1 MTRARGRI
9 GRTGR
14 AMLLAATGTL
24 LLTGVVR
31 AASPAPNVVVLP
43 TTGVVDQVMAGYLAD
58 GIASAEADGAAAVII
73 ELDTPGGDLFSTN
86 DIVGSELDATIPVIV
101 WVAPAGGFAASAG
114 TFITLASNIAVMAPG
129 TSIGAASPVG
139 SGGTDIAGTEG
150 QKVTNDAAA
159 KIQSIAETRGR
170 NVDWARSTVLQ
181 AASASATQAVSLK
194 AVDGIAAT
202 LPDVLAFANG
212 RTVTVGGGA
221 SVTLN
226 LDGATTTEIDMG
238 PIQVLLHLL
247 NDPNI
252 AFVLFIIGGLGLV
265 GELFHPNFFTGTVG
279 AIALVLAFIGF
290 GSLPLNIAGLILIA
304 LAIAL
309 FVAEAFVPS
318 HALLAAGGLVCL
330 VIGGGTLYAAPG
342 SPTAPDVSVALPVLV
357 AVVIGAALYLLV
369 VISAA
374 TRVRTLRGSPGTVGH
389 GLAPGL
395 QGEVRRPLDPEGS
408 VYLGGE
414 EWSARTTDQR
424 PLPRGTPVRVIRQE
438 GLVVLVEPLEAH
450 AG

>member
-1 MTRARGRI
+1 MHSVSDRI

-24 LLTGVVR
+24 LLTGVVH
-31 AASPAPNVVVLP
+31 AASPAPSVVVLP

-58 GIASAEADGAAAVII
+58 GISHAEADGAAAVII

-86 DIVGSELDATIPVIV
+86 DIVGSELSATIPVIV

-114 TFITLASNIAVMAPG
+114 TFITLAGNIALMAPG

-139 SGGTDIAGTEG
+139 SSGTDITGTEG

-181 AASASATQAVSLK
+181 AVSASATQAVSLH

-212 RTVTVGGGA
+212 RSVTVG
-221 SVTLN
+221 SSQVTLHLEN
-226 LDGATTTEIDMG
+226 ATTTEIDMG

-330 VIGGGTLYAAPG
+330 VLGGGTLYAAPG

-357 AVVIGAALYLLV
+357 AVVIGAGLYLIV
-369 VISAA
+369 VITAA
-374 TRVRTLRGSPGTVGH
+374 SRSRTMRLPAGTVGQR
-389 GLAPGL
+389 LAPGL
-395 QGEVRRPLDPEGS
+395 QGEVRRPLAPEGS
-408 VYLGGE
+408 VYVGGE
-414 EWSARTTDQR
+414 EWSARTVDQR
-424 PLPRGTPVRVIRQE
+424 PLPRGTPVRVVRQD
-438 GLVVLVEPLEAH
+438 GLVVLVEPVEAVP

>member
-9 GRTGR
+9 GQTGR
-14 AMLLAATGTL
+14 AMLLAATGAL
-24 LLTGVVR
+24 LLTGTVR

-43 TTGVVDQVMAGYLAD
+43 TTGVVDQVMAGYIAD
-58 GIASAEADGAAAVII
+58 GISRAEADGAAAVII
-73 ELDTPGGDLFSTN
+73 QLDTPGGDLFSTN
-86 DIVGSELDATIPVIV
+86 DIVGSELQATIPVIV

-114 TFITLASNIAVMAPG
+114 TFITLASNIALMAPG

-139 SGGTDIAGTEG
+139 SGGTDITGTEG

-212 RTVTVGGGA
+212 KTVTVG
-221 SVTLN
+221 SSQVTLH
-226 LDGATTTEIDMG
+226 LDGATTTQIDMG
-238 PIQVLLHLL
+238 PIQILLHLL
-247 NDPNI
+247 ADPNI
-252 AFVLFIIGGLGLV
+252 AFVLFIVGGLGLV

-279 AIALVLAFIGF
+279 ALALVLAFIGF
-290 GSLPLNIAGLILIA
+290 GSLPLNVAGLILIA
-304 LAIAL
+304 LAIGL

-330 VIGGGTLYAAPG
+330 VLGGGTLYAAPG
-342 SPTAPDVSVALPVLV
+342 SPTGPDVTVAVPVLV
-357 AVVIGAALYLLV
+357 AVVIGAGLYLLV
-369 VISAA
+369 VITAA
-374 TRVRTLRGSPGTVGH
+374 TRTRKMRGSPGTVGQR
-389 GLAPGL
+389 LAPGL
-395 QGEVRRPLDPEGS
+395 QGEVRRPLEPEGS
-408 VYLGGE
+408 VYVGGE
-414 EWSARTTDQR
+414 EWSARTADQR
-424 PLPRGTPVRVIRQE
+424 PLPRGTPVRVIRQD
-438 GLVVLVEPLEAH
+438 GLVVLVEPLEGA

>member
-1 MTRARGRI
+1 MHSVSDRI

-24 LLTGVVR
+24 LLTGVVH
-31 AASPAPNVVVLP
+31 AASPAPSVVVLP

-58 GIASAEADGAAAVII
+58 GISHAEADGAAAVII

-86 DIVGSELDATIPVIV
+86 DIVGSELSATIPVIV

-114 TFITLASNIAVMAPG
+114 TFITLAGNIALMAPG

-139 SGGTDIAGTEG
+139 SGGTDITGTEG

-181 AASASATQAVSLK
+181 AVSASATQAVSLH

-212 RTVTVGGGA
+212 RSVTVG
-221 SVTLN
+221 SSQVTLHLEN
-226 LDGATTTEIDMG
+226 ATTTEIDMG

-330 VIGGGTLYAAPG
+330 VLGGGTLYAAPG

-357 AVVIGAALYLLV
+357 AVVIGAGLYLIV
-369 VISAA
+369 VITAA
-374 TRVRTLRGSPGTVGH
+374 SRSRTMRLPAGTVGQR
-389 GLAPGL
+389 LAPGL
-395 QGEVRRPLDPEGS
+395 QGEVRRPLAPEGS
-408 VYLGGE
+408 VYVGGE
-414 EWSARTTDQR
+414 EWSARTVDQR
-424 PLPRGTPVRVIRQE
+424 PLPRGTPVRVVRQD
-438 GLVVLVEPLEAH
+438 GLVVLVEPVEAVP